1 MIDETELKQ
10 EIEPEIK
17 TEGVITN
24 GTVSEESASHESLE
38 EAAPAPCSPST
49 PLVVLSDEEQIKLEL
64 EKLSQLAEIDANN
77 NSELFRSRRTALK
90 HAKAQ
95 KLKQLQIDLKNEE
108 AKLILLK
115 RLYYSQRIASQPIT
129 QQQQLLK
136 QQQLQQQQKAQQL
149 KKSAAMANQA
159 LPGGLTNGLQGQ
171 RQSIMNNK
179 VNFMFSWKHLKIQ
192 LY

>member
-1 MIDETELKQ
+1 MIDETEVKL
-10 EIEPEIK
+10 EIK
-17 TEGVITN
+17 PETITTGSHLN
-24 GTVSEESASHESLE
+24 GNASDESANHESSEEVATAIS
-38 EAAPAPCSPST
+38 SPPT
-49 PLVVLSDEEQIKLEL
+49 PVVVLSDEEQVQNQLDKLN
-64 EKLSQLAEIDANN
+64 QLAELDVKN

-108 AKLILLK
+108 TKLILLK
-115 RLYYSQRIASQPIT
+115 RLYYSQRIASQPLT

-159 LPGGLTNGLQGQ
+159 LAGGLLNGIPVQ
-171 RQSIMNNK
+171 RPSIMNNK
-179 VNFMFSWKHLKIQ
+179 VSLFGL
-192 LY
+192 